1 MSDAKCIALTFDV
14 EFWHETD
21 WLQPYIGSSLDLNA
35 GFEHSINNVLALL
48 GKYGRHATFFV
59 TEAVARSYPELIQ
72 TISQAGHE
80 IASHGIGHARLPTI
94 DPEAYGAEFK
104 NHIDS
109 MEALIG
115 KKVKG
120 FRAPHF
126 SLTDT
131 SKWLIPLLES
141 LGFQYDSSIMP
152 SAIAEYGH
160 PDAPRK
166 PYMIS
171 SLDVRTSD
179 EESRLLEIPVSV
191 FGRLRVPFAGGIYFR
206 FLPLWIFRLFLGRAL
221 KQTYPPVIYFH
232 PHELDTETPRITR
245 GPWLKR
251 YIKYFGVKRSLQKF
265 EKILRDYECDSIE
278 RIFFR

>member
-1 MSDAKCIALTFDV
+1 MSDVKRIALTFDV

-21 WLQPYIGSSLDLNA
+21 WLKPYIEPSMDLNV
-35 GFEHSINNVLALL
+35 GFEHSINKVLFLL
-48 GKYGRHATFFV
+48 EKYGRHATFFV

-80 IASHGIGHARLPTI
+80 IASHGIGHARLPTR
-94 DPEAYGAEFK
+94 DPETYGAEFK
-104 NHIDS
+104 DHINS

-131 SKWLIPLLES
+131 SKWLISLLES
-141 LGFQYDSSIMP
+141 LGFQYDSSVMP

-160 PDAPRK
+160 SDAPRK
-166 PYMIS
+166 PYLIS
-171 SLDVRTSD
+171 SRNVRRSD
-179 EESRLLEIPVSV
+179 EASQILEIPVSV
-191 FGRLRVPFAGGIYFR
+191 FGKLRIPFAGGIYFR
-206 FLPLWIFRLFLGRAL
+206 LLPYPIFRFFLRRAL
-221 KQTYPPVIYFH
+221 KQTHSPVIYFH
-232 PHELDTETPRITR
+232 PHELDPETPRISR

-251 YIKYFGVKRSLQKF
+251 YIKYFGVKRSLQKL
-265 EKILRDYECDSIE
+265 EKILRDHECDSIE